1 MARQQDRT
9 NKLTGP
15 KAAYLLWAA
24 LQSRHLLFQKQSPAA
39 LLADFFI
46 NVGGLLLSLTLY
58 SSMPGTLLAL
68 FIGPAILILALPATR
83 EATTKTTVSKKVETQ
98 KSDMP
103 DYPRRPFLTAYR
115 GGMLVITSIAILAVD
130 FNVFLRRF
138 AKVETWGTSL
148 MDVGVGSFVFAAGLA
163 SSKSFSQNHPDSAL
177 SRSLPERFIQSIKQ
191 SLPLLILGVVRLIS
205 VKNLDY
211 AEHVSEYGVH
221 WNFFFT
227 LAFLPVALCF
237 LQPMIKALPG
247 MSHGYMGLML
257 ASVYEMAL
265 QTTHLKSWILI
276 APRTTI
282 ISQNKEGIFSC
293 VGYLAIF
300 LLGIETGSIV
310 LPRRLPRAGLLYKI
324 LRSTGSQVESSR
336 IIFLASIG
344 FLCLTYSMLLLPFYT
359 PRLFPWLS
367 IPVSRRLANL
377 PYVLWIGAYNT
388 GQLLMFALVESLV
401 FPSVYKASNATQEK
415 QAIGIATSTIL
426 DDYNSG
432 GLIIFLLANLGTGVV
447 NLSIDTLKVRNLEA
461 IAILTIYMAILTVLA
476 RLCRGIKLKL

>member
-1 MARQQDRT
+1 MG
-9 NKLTGP
+9 L

-24 LQSRHLLFQKQSPAA
+24 LQSRHLLFQRRSPVVF
-39 LLADFFI
+39 LVDFFI
-46 NVGGLLLSLTLY
+46 NVGGLLLALTLY
-58 SSMPGTLLAL
+58 SSMPGTLLSL
-68 FIGPAILILALPATR
+68 FIGPAVLVLALSRTR
-83 EATTKTTVSKKVETQ
+83 EATSKATVSKKPEGQ
-98 KSDMP
+98 KSEMA

-115 GGMLVITSIAILAVD
+115 GGMLVITSVAILAVD
-130 FNVFLRRF
+130 FNAFPRRF

-163 SSKSFSQNHPDSAL
+163 SSKSFSQNRPDGVGSINK
-177 SRSLPERFIQSIKQ
+177 FVQSIKQ
-191 SLPLLILGVVRLIS
+191 SFPLLILGGARLVS

-237 LQPMIKALPG
+237 LQPVIEVIPG
-247 MSHGYMGLML
+247 MSHGYLGLML

-276 APRTTI
+276 APRTSL

-293 VGYLAIF
+293 IGYLAIF

-310 LPRRLPRAGLLYKI
+310 LPRRLPRSGLLYKI
-324 LRSTGSQVESSR
+324 WRSTGTQVESSR
-336 IIFLASIG
+336 IVLLASIG
-344 FLCLTYSMLLLPFYT
+344 SLCLTYSMLLLPFYT
-359 PRLFPWLS
+359 PRPFPWLS
-367 IPVSRRLANL
+367 IPISRRLANL

-401 FPSVYKASNATQEK
+401 FPSVYKASNAIQEK
-415 QAIGIATSTIL
+415 QATDMATSTIL

-432 GLIIFLLANLGTGVV
+432 GLVIFLLANLGTGVI
-447 NLSIDTLKVRNLEA
+447 NLSIDTLEIRNLEA

-476 RLCRGIKLKL
+476 RMCRGIKLKL